1 MKVGFALIF
10 IFTSWFFLRSSLS
23 YYADAKPLPHSFEL
37 AGFKE
42 GKHNLLEG
50 NFYFYFK
57 KPVPHSNFFR
67 S

>member
-1 MKVGFALIF
+1 MKSKALVVLF
-10 IFTSWFFLRSSLS
+10 LAAVWLMLRSRPS
-23 YYADAKPLPHSFEL
+23 YYQDVKQHSFEL

-42 GKHNLLEG
+42 GKHNLKTG

-57 KPVPHSNFFR
+57 DPVLASQFFK